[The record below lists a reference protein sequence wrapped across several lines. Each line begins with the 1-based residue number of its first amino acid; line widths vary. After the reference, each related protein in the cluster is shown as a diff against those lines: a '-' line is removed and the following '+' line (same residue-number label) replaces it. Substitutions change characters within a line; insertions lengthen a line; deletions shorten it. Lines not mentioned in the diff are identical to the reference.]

1 MLKAERQDA
10 ITKICTERGTV
21 TVSDV
26 AGELDVSEMTVRRD
40 LEELSAVGKVERVH
54 GGARSI
60 TGKRGLAIPR
70 EFSHDEKRQIHKAE
84 KQRIARMAASLIR
97 QGDTIF
103 LGTGTTI
110 ETMTQLLPKG
120 RLRVITNSLPVFNLL
135 EDHDDFDLC
144 LVGGLYR
151 PHTGAFVGPMAEEAV
166 SSLGIDKAF
175 IGANGILEHAA
186 STSNMEEGKLQQ
198 LVFDK
203 ADMRYLVADSS
214 KLGKRDFYTFYD
226 LVQVDGLVTDDQ
238 VTPEQREV
246 VEQYTQVIS

>member
-21 TVSDV
+21 TVSDI
-26 AGELDVSEMTVRRD
+26 ADELDVSEMTVRRD
-40 LEELSAVGKVERVH
+40 LEELSGVGKVERVH

-60 TGKRGLAIPR
+60 AGKRGLAIPR
-70 EFSHDEKRQIHKAE
+70 EFSHDEKRQINKTE
-84 KQRIARMAASLIR
+84 KQRIARMAVSLIR
-97 QGDTIF
+97 QGDTVF

-110 ETMTQLLPKG
+110 ETMTQVLPKG

-135 EDHDDFDLC
+135 ENRDDFDLC

-151 PHTGAFVGPMAEEAV
+151 PRTGAFVGPMAEEAV

-226 LVQVDGLVTDDQ
+226 LVQVDDLVIDDEI
-238 VTPEQREV
+238 TPEQRENI
-246 VEQYTQVIS
+246 EQYTQVIS